1 MNKVYVCPLCL
12 KKQGCEGPDGFIHFC
27 QSCMWRQ
34 DCELEK
40 KKEIQE
46 EGKIS
51 DCDSCRA
58 AWVS

>member
-1 MNKVYVCPLCL
+1 
-12 KKQGCEGPDGFIHFC
+12 
-27 QSCMWRQ
+27 
-34 DCELEK
+34 LEK